1 MMMLMHI
8 LAVITLSVFANIV
21 NAKIVISGHVVN
33 EDNEPVDVATTKLVD
48 GEGKMLY
55 FQITDESGFFEY
67 VIDVERLEANLI
79 VECLGYEAYR
89 LNVATDH
96 DITNMSIRLKSKTTE
111 LKEIIV
117 TAPSVILQGDTVSY
131 RLSAFAGKGDIT
143 LKDAMRNIPGIDI
156 SVNGKIKYLGKE
168 ISNFYIEGMDLL
180 GGRYNVATDNLPVSS
195 VSNVE
200 ILNNHQSAKMDK
212 EIFSDNVAINVKLS
226 SKSKFRPI
234 GSYEVKGGHGDDW
247 LYQLSGTGMMFNNKF
262 QSILNAKY
270 GNVTEFAE
278 DANTDHYKESETL
291 YSATQ
296 LLGDLGLSTP
306 PIDRERFIS
315 PEDCFITLNML
326 NKTGKDATFRVNAD
340 YSYTKTHYDY
350 LSLRDY
356 YSENESV
363 HINQEQSSISSV
375 HRPAVSL
382 EYKLNSSNKYLTNTF
397 TGNVGIK
404 EIAVPSILNGSKFSQ
419 DENIKDFQ
427 IHNDFTS
434 SWRTNN
440 LRWNITSRIEYGS
453 TPKGF
458 IKVTDQNDE
467 NCFVQSAKSRSLFT
481 KETLSSAYEHKYSRI
496 WMPLSVLYSNNVIKS
511 ELNNPASSNNAVGNN
526 FQFWFAPQ
534 YEYIHPMRK
543 YVVRASA
550 NLKWEYYDVENKGSM
565 PVKKTDSRFTI
576 SPYLYFNWIISP
588 SSTLRS
594 RTSYL
599 SQTGDIGDF
608 LTAPV
613 RTDNLNIS
621 YKTGILSYNRSFNAM
636 LHYDFKL
643 PLDMWFINADLIYDN
658 SRSNVITNSD
668 IIDSSIEVSSIPYP
682 NNLENFTGMLNL
694 TKMFSSINTKI
705 SLGGAYMWGRNSVSQ
720 NKIIRLNYNQS
731 YSILTKII
739 TKPWSFIEFDYD
751 GNLAT
756 SHIKYESITNSL
768 MSHSHSL
775 KLNLF
780 PFKGFQVKMGADI
793 LWKELSE
800 NVSKTISLL
809 DLGMSYKFSYYRIG
823 IDMNN
828 ILNSRHYSY
837 TIFSGINQ
845 FSYDYSLRGR
855 EILISFSFTR

>member
-1 MMMLMHI
+1 MMLMRI

-96 DITNMSIRLKSKTTE
+96 GITNMSIRLKSKTTE

-143 LKDAMRNIPGIDI
+143 LKDAMRNLPGIDI

-270 GNVTEFAE
+270 GNVTEFAK
-278 DANTDHYKESETL
+278 DANTDHYNESETL
-291 YSATQ
+291 YSTTQ

-326 NKTGKDATFRVNAD
+326 NKTGKDATFRVNAN

-356 YSENESV
+356 YSENEFV
-363 HINQEQSSISSV
+363 HINQEQSSISSMY
-375 HRPAVSL
+375 RPAVSL

-440 LRWNITSRIEYGS
+440 LRWNITSRIEYSS

-467 NCFVQSAKSRSLFT
+467 NCFVQSAKSCSFFT

-594 RTSYL
+594 KTSYL
-599 SQTGDIGDF
+599 NQTGDIGDF

-705 SLGGAYMWGRNSVSQ
+705 SLGGAYMWGRSSVSQ
-720 NKIIRLNYNQS
+720 DKIIRLNYNQS

-739 TKPWSFIEFDYD
+739 IKPWSFIEFDYD
-751 GNLAT
+751 GNLVM

>member
-1 MMMLMHI
+1 MMSIRI
-8 LAVITLSVFANIV
+8 LAVITLSLFANIV

-55 FQITDESGFFEY
+55 FQITDESGYFEY
-67 VIDVERLEANLI
+67 VIDVERLDANLI
-79 VECLGYEAYR
+79 VECLGYEAYK
-89 LNVATDH
+89 LNVTTSH
-96 DITNMSIRLKSKTTE
+96 DITNMSIRLKSKSTE
-111 LKEIIV
+111 LKEVIV
-117 TAPSVILQGDTVSY
+117 TAPSVVLQGDTISY

-143 LKDAMRNIPGIDI
+143 LKDAMRNLPGIDI
-156 SVNGKIKYLGKE
+156 SDNGKIKYLGKE

-200 ILNNHQSAKMDK
+200 ILNNHQSVKMDK

-226 SKSKFRPI
+226 SKAKFRPV
-234 GSYEVKGGHGDDW
+234 GSYEFKGGYGDDW
-247 LYQLSGTGMMFNNKF
+247 LYQLSGAGMMFNNKF

-270 GNVTEFAE
+270 GNITEFAE
-278 DANTDHYKESETL
+278 DANMDHYNESETL

-306 PIDRERFIS
+306 PLDRERFVS

-326 NKTGKDATFRVNAD
+326 NKTGKDATFRANAG
-340 YSYTKTHYDY
+340 YSYTKTRYDY
-350 LSLRDY
+350 LSFRDY
-356 YSENESV
+356 YGENGSV
-363 HINQEQSSISSV
+363 HINQEQSSMSAV
-375 HRPAVSL
+375 HRPTVSL

-397 TGNVGIK
+397 IGNVGIK
-404 EIAVPSILNGSKFSQ
+404 EIAVPSVLDGSKFSQ

-427 IHNDFTS
+427 IRNDFTS
-434 SWRTNN
+434 SWRANN

-453 TPKGF
+453 TPKGYV
-458 IKVTDQNDE
+458 KVTDQNDE
-467 NCFVQSAKSRSLFT
+467 NCFVQAAKSHRFLT
-481 KETLSSAYEHKYSRI
+481 KETLSAAYEHKYSRF

-526 FQFWFAPQ
+526 IQLWFAPL

-550 NLKWEYYDVENKGSM
+550 NLKWEYNDVENKGSM
-565 PVKKTDSRFTI
+565 PVRKTNSRFTI
-576 SPYLYFNWIISP
+576 SPYLYFNWTISP

-594 RTSYL
+594 QISYL
-599 SQTGDIGDF
+599 NRTGDIGDF

-621 YKTGILSYNRSFNAM
+621 YKTGILSYKQSFNAM

-643 PLDMWFINADLIYDN
+643 PLDMWFVNADLIYDN
-658 SRSNVITNSD
+658 SRSNLITNSD
-668 IIDSSIEVSSIPYP
+668 ITDSSIEVSSIPYP

-720 NKIIRLNYNQS
+720 DEIIRLNYSHS

-739 TKPWSFIEFDYD
+739 TKPWSFIELDYD
-751 GNLAT
+751 GNMTT
-756 SHIKYESITNSL
+756 SHIKYENIANSL
-768 MSHSHSL
+768 MSHSHCL

-800 NVSKTISLL
+800 NVSKTIGLI

-828 ILNSRHYSY
+828 ILNTRHYSY

-855 EILISFSFTR
+855 EVLISFSFTR